1 MNELM
6 DSTFGP
12 LGKQYCDWFYWLS
25 VISLILFVISI
36 VSILYTLLFEGE
48 KFSTGLLVNL
58 LAISFVY
65 FIPYFENRLLYTMCQ
80 NSTR

>member
-12 LGKQYCDWFYWLS
+12 LGKQYCGWFYWLS
-25 VISLILFVISI
+25 VISLVLFVISI
-36 VSILYTLLFEGE
+36 VTLLYALFFGSE
-48 KFSTGLLVNL
+48 KISTGLLMNL

-80 NSTR
+80 NSSR

>member
-12 LGKQYCDWFYWLS
+12 LGKQYCAWFYWLS
-25 VISLILFVISI
+25 VISLVLFVISI
-36 VSILYTLLFEGE
+36 VTLLYALFFGNE
-48 KFSTGLLVNL
+48 KLSTGLLMNL

-80 NSTR
+80 NSSR

>member
-12 LGKQYCDWFYWLS
+12 LGKQYCNWFYWLS
-25 VISLILFVISI
+25 VISLVLFVISI
-36 VSILYTLLFEGE
+36 VTLLYALFFGNE
-48 KFSTGLLVNL
+48 KISTGLLMNL

-65 FIPYFENRLLYTMCQ
+65 FIPYFENRLLFTMCQ

>member
-25 VISLILFVISI
+25 VISLILFVLS
-36 VSILYTLLFEGE
+36 VVTILYTILFESE
-48 KFSTGLLVNL
+48 RFSTGLLMNL
-58 LAISFVY
+58 LTISFVY
-65 FIPYFENRLLYTMCQ
+65 FIPYFENRLLYTMCK

>member
-1 MNELM
+1 M

-36 VSILYTLLFEGE
+36 VSVLYTLIFTGE
-48 KFSTGLLVNL
+48 KLSTSLLLNL
-58 LAISFVY
+58 LTVSFVY
-65 FIPYFENRLLYTMCQ
+65 FIPYFENRLLYTMCN